1 VAELKKKRLE
11 ELRKKRED
19 EIRDTLMDQQQY
31 QQILNNIDFLLPFLL
46 TSEAYTYLHTLRYL
60 EPAICRRIM
69 HFLFQPTD
77 IQNLDLYVEAV
88 RSRGHGPK
96 KRITLDTIIRIER
109 KIKEIKPKI
118 EVQRDGKRESLQE
131 TIGARK
137 IA

>member
-1 VAELKKKRLE
+1 
-11 ELRKKRED
+11 
-19 EIRDTLMDQQQY
+19 MDQQQY
-31 QQILNNIDFLLPFLL
+31 QRILDNIDFLLPFLL
-46 TSEAYTYLHTLRYL
+46 TGEAYAYLHTLRYL
-60 EPAICRRIM
+60 EPAITRRIM

-109 KIKEIKPKI
+109 KIKDIKPKI
-118 EVQRDGKRESLQE
+118 EVQRDGERKTLQE
-131 TIGARK
+131 TIARK